1 MAIQFS
7 NKLSIATMK
16 SVFDMYTW
24 RGVLDRY
31 PSAEMRILS
40 MGNQLK
46 RNKAQRLA
54 PQPIENQLFLEGFY

>member
-1 MAIQFS
+1 
-7 NKLSIATMK
+7 MK